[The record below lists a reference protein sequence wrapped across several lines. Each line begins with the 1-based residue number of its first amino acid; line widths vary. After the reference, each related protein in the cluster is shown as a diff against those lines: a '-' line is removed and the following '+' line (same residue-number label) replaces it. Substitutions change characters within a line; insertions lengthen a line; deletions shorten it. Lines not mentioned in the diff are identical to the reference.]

1 MGLEWSPLYLTGMD
15 AQDEQHKAF
24 FREIGEFALSL
35 LEGINA
41 EALQAQFRDFAGRL
55 REHMNEEEELMFQ
68 IGCLPEVMIE
78 HAKDH
83 QLFLH
88 HLYEVNKMQ
97 MNLEELRVFLRYMSF
112 WMRYHVL
119 TIDRPVAHQLLAIQR
134 GVSPRQAFLES
145 AAVAH
150 EAMPELFSDL
160 HRTYAELYDSQL
172 NVVRQNNR
180 LRDARNEL
188 FTVNQALEDRVN
200 ERTGEL
206 VRANEQLH
214 EEYTALERVTKEL
227 EMTHR
232 QLIQSDK
239 MAAIGQ
245 LAAGVAHEINNPI
258 GFVNANL
265 GTLKNYVATFVELIN
280 FYEQIADEL
289 PKAVQDKLVAYR
301 QQIEIDYVKNDI
313 VDLLAESAEGLDRV
327 KQIIQDLKTF
337 ARADDAVFVEA
348 DLVRGIE
355 STLNVVWNELKY
367 KTQVHRDFSET
378 LPRVSCVPAQI
389 NQVLMNILVNA
400 AHAIEKQGDIWIRTG
415 YDPQQV
421 WIEIEDNG
429 CGMSEEVRSKIF
441 EPFFT
446 TKSVGEGTGLGL
458 SLAYNIMQKHKGR
471 IEVTSTLGQGSCFR
485 IILPRTAEQG

>member
-1 MGLEWSPLYLTGMD
+1 MGLEWSQLYVTGVE
-15 AQDEQHKAF
+15 AQDEQHQTF

-35 LEGINA
+35 LEGVKA
-41 EALQAQFRDFAGRL
+41 ETLQARFRDFAVRL
-55 REHMNEEEELMFQ
+55 RDHMNEEEELMFQ
-68 IGCLPEVMIE
+68 VGCLPEVMIE

-97 MNLEELRVFLRYMSF
+97 MSVEELRVFLRYMSF

-134 GVSPRQAFLES
+134 GVSPKQAYIDS
-145 AAVAH
+145 AVVAH

-172 NVVRQNNR
+172 NVVRQNYR

-188 FTVNQALEDRVN
+188 YAINHELEDRVN
-200 ERTGEL
+200 ARTAEL
-206 VRANEQLH
+206 TLANERLQD
-214 EEYTALERVTKEL
+214 EYTALARVTKEL
-227 EMTHR
+227 EITHR

-265 GTLKNYVATFVELIN
+265 GTLKNYVSTFVDLLN
-280 FYEQIADEL
+280 FYEQITDEL
-289 PKAVQDKLVAYR
+289 PKPVQDKLQTYR
-301 QQIEIDYVKNDI
+301 QQIEIDYVKSDI
-313 VDLLAESAEGLDRV
+313 VDLLAESGEGLDRV

-337 ARADDAVFVEA
+337 ARADDAVLVEA

-367 KTQVHRDFSET
+367 KTRVHKEFADNMPLVR
-378 LPRVSCVPAQI
+378 CVPAQI

-400 AHAIEKQGDIWIRTG
+400 AHAIEKSGDIWIRTG
-415 YDPQQV
+415 FDAHQV

-429 CGMSEEVRSKIF
+429 CGMSSEVLSKVF

-446 TKSVGEGTGLGL
+446 TKPVGEGTGLGL
-458 SLAYNIMQKHKGR
+458 SLAYNIIQNHKGG
-471 IEVTSTLGQGSCFR
+471 ILVTSTPGKGSCFR
-485 IILPRTAEQG
+485 IELPRQQSA